1 MCGRLR
7 VVTTTTHCTALHPLQ
22 CTATHCNRVYMAE
35 RQREYVLS
43 TGLFGTDVE
52 LCMQIMGS
60 FLEIQASF
68 PEIQGSLVQGGSG
81 R

>member
-1 MCGRLR
+1 
-7 VVTTTTHCTALHPLQ
+7 
-22 CTATHCNRVYMAE
+22 MAE